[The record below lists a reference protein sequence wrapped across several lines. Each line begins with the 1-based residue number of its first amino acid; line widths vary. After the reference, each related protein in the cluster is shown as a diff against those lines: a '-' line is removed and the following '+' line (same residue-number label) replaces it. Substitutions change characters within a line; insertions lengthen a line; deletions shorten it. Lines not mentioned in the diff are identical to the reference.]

1 METIL
6 FTGIATEIGIETSGR
21 HALNLEF
28 LPIIVEDA
36 VSFAD
41 N

>member
-1 METIL
+1 M
-6 FTGIATEIGIETSGR
+6 ETSGR

-36 VSFAD
+36 VSSAD